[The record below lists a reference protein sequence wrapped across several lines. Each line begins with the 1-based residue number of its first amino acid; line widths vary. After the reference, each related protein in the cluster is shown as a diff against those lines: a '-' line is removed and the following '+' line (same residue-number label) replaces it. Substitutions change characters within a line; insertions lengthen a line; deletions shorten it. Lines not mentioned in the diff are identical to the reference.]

1 MVLRDQEVIQ
11 VVQAVL
17 DLKEMMVLMELME
30 HKDQEVTPEHK
41 DHKVIQLQ
49 GQEECK
55 GLLVLLGVQA
65 LKVTLVIK
73 VFKA

>member
-1 MVLRDQEVIQ
+1 
-11 VVQAVL
+11 
-17 DLKEMMVLMELME
+17 MMVLMELME